1 MLNTVDNIKME
12 KNTDMESS
20 SGVMD
25 LLIMVN
31 LKIIISMEKVLI
43 SGKIIDNILETG

>member
-1 MLNTVDNIKME
+1 MLNTADNIKME
-12 KNTDMESS
+12 KNMDMENS

-31 LKIIISMEKVLI
+31 LKIIILMEKVLI
-43 SGKIIDNILETG
+43 SGKIIDSILETG